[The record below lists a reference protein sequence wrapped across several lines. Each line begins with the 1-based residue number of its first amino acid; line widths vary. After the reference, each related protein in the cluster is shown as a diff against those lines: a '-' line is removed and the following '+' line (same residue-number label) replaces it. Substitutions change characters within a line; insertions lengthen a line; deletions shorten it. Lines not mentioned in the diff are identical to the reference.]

1 MLFQAANF
9 VAVKCPV
16 INSTRKH
23 SYIYQKTG
31 LADCLTTRVTSV
43 FPKKQLSRRNRR
55 VACRQ
60 LETGKKASR
69 PLEKN
74 TIQAITEEIFSPPW
88 WGNLNENYARKGESE
103 LQIRSREVEIT
114 RVRVQHT
121 ITRTSKAYFSS
132 GRVRSI
138 CRTRYEYGRRGKHT
152 A

>member
-1 MLFQAANF
+1 M
-9 VAVKCPV
+9 AVKCPV

-88 WGNLNENYARKGESE
+88 WGNLDENYARRREFK
-103 LQIRSREVEIT
+103 LQIRSREVDIACF
-114 RVRVQHT
+114 RVQHT
-121 ITRTSKAYFSS
+121 IAPTPKADLGSS
-132 GRVRSI
+132 RVKSG
-138 CRTRYEYGRRGKHT
+138 CRAKDEHGRRGKDT